1 VKKPL
6 LNKER
11 VKTKKIINSAPTHSQ
26 VKGVFS
32 QDPFMRK
39 ISREAVCRQ
48 IPSKIEPPVISD
60 RYEDLYPKG
69 GLNTMAE
76 EAKVKKAAF
85 GGKVIKWSK
94 VKDVKIGEIFG
105 NKDCGMGDMIKV
117 IWVFIKKHEL
127 NK

>member
-1 VKKPL
+1 
-6 LNKER
+6 
-11 VKTKKIINSAPTHSQ
+11 
-26 VKGVFS
+26 
-32 QDPFMRK
+32 
-39 ISREAVCRQ
+39 
-48 IPSKIEPPVISD
+48 
-60 RYEDLYPKG
+60 
-69 GLNTMAE
+69 MAE